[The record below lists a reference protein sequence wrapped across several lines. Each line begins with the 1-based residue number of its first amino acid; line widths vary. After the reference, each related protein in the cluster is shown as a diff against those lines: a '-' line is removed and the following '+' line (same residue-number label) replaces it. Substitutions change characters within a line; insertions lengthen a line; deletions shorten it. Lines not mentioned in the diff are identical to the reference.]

1 MSFKLTEDQKEELE
15 SILTADGFK
24 VLMQIVIPQIKQSQV
39 ERMLKVNDIELA
51 NERAKIQGIDIV
63 IRQFKDLKE
72 FLLGN
77 QAKAE

>member
-1 MSFKLTEDQKEELE
+1 
-15 SILTADGFK
+15 
-24 VLMQIVIPQIKQSQV
+24 MQIVIPQIKQSQV